1 MGLASGLTSEKR
13 CQLQKDG
20 FRKQSVSQKFKVLD
34 AMSKETPE
42 TYFMGFKKYE

>member
-1 MGLASGLTSEKR
+1 MGLASGLTSEKKR
-13 CQLQKDG
+13 CQQQKDG

-42 TYFMGFKKYE
+42 TYFMGFKK